1 MAEEITLDDSGNYV
15 VTTPL
20 STEETESLTEAQID
34 ERISKLES
42 NISANQEE
50 ILKLQ
55 SYKDSISVVKTA
67 DEEAKAAETL
77 AAEETAAAEEAKAE
91 SAEESLPVEK

>member
-15 VTTPL
+15 VTTTL

-34 ERISKLES
+34 ERISKLEN
-42 NISANQEE
+42 NIAANQEE

-67 DEEAKAAETL
+67 DEEAKAAEAL
-77 AAEETAAAEEAKAE
+77 AAEEAEAAEEAKAE
-91 SAEESLPVEK
+91 SAEESLPVEE